1 VDSHHFLE
9 TALVFLVATVIA
21 VPLTKR
27 FRLGSVLGYLLAGIV
42 IGPQELGLVSDTSGV
57 ATISEFGVVLMLFV
71 IGLELSPQRLWVMRR
86 QVFGTG
92 LLQVLATS
100 LLIGAA
106 AYFLFG
112 FTVNAAAIV
121 GGSLALS
128 STAFGL
134 QILAERKEA
143 GTAYGRQA
151 FAILLFQD
159 LAAIPLIAAVPLLA
173 SASTKHGFDPYAVLR
188 TIGAIVAVMVGGRY
202 LLRPVFRFVAKADNV
217 EVSTATALL
226 VVMGTAWL
234 MEMVGVSATLGAFLA
249 GVLLADSEYRHE
261 LESHLEPF
269 KGLLL
274 GLFFISVGMSMDI
287 MLLVHE
293 PGKIV
298 LLVLGLLL
306 VKGALLWPLGR
317 IVGGLGNRDALRLAA
332 LLACGGEFAFVVLK
346 LAGDQNL
353 ITERQHGLQVLAI
366 TLSMA
371 LTPLMVAGLGRLLK
385 KSETKQE
392 KREFDTIVADSPR
405 VIIAGY
411 GRMGQIVARMLR
423 AQGIPFVALDHSV
436 EQIDL
441 VQRFGKWSDLFYGD
455 PARPELLRAAQADK
469 AEVFVLAVDDPEASL
484 RTARVVRRLYPDL
497 KIIARARNRQHVWRL
512 MDLGV
517 EMPVR
522 ETLYSSLKMTRQTLE
537 ALGTSPEA
545 AADQVERFRRQDA
558 DLLKRQ
564 YLVYDDDARI
574 VQTTRE
580 ALADLEQLYQADASP
595 EAKRERQTPTDA
607 KPDDQDVTR

>member
-1 VDSHHFLE
+1 MESHHYLE
-9 TALVFLVATVIA
+9 TALVFLLATVIA

-27 FRLGSVLGYLLAGIV
+27 FRLGSVLGYLLAGVV
-42 IGPQELGLVSDTSGV
+42 IGPQELGLVSDTAGV

-86 QVFGTG
+86 AVFGTG
-92 LLQVLATS
+92 LMQVLACGIA
-100 LLIGAA
+100 IGVIGFAWFGLPGPAA
-106 AYFLFG
+106 
-112 FTVNAAAIV
+112 VIV

-143 GTAYGRQA
+143 GWAYGRQA

-159 LAAIPLIAAVPLLA
+159 LAAIPLIAMVPLLA
-173 SASTKHGFDPYAVLR
+173 SSGGHGVDLASVLR
-188 TIGAIVAVMVGGRY
+188 TVGAIVAVVVGGRY
-202 LLRPVFRFVAKADNV
+202 LLRPVFRFVARADAV

-234 MEMVGVSATLGAFLA
+234 MERVGVSSTLGAFLA

-274 GLFFISVGMSMDI
+274 GLFFISVGMSMDLS
-287 MLLVHE
+287 LLLHE
-293 PGKIV
+293 PLRV
-298 LLVLGLLL
+298 LALVIGLLL
-306 VKGALLWPLGR
+306 VKGVLLWPLGR
-317 IVGGLGNRDALRLAA
+317 LLGGLDRGESLRLAV
-332 LLACGGEFAFVVLK
+332 LLASGGEFAFVVLN
-346 LAGDQNL
+346 LAAGQRILDGTL
-353 ITERQHGLQVLAI
+353 HSRLVLAI

-371 LTPLMVAGLGRLLK
+371 LTPLLVALTGRMLGARPK
-385 KSETKQE
+385 KAV
-392 KREFDTIVADSPR
+392 REYDTIQTQTPK

-411 GRMGQIVARMLR
+411 GRMGQIVARVLR
-423 AQGIPFVALDHSV
+423 AQGIRFVALDHSV

-441 VQRFGKWSDLFYGD
+441 VQRFGGWNDIFYGD

-469 AEVFVLAVDDPEASL
+469 AEVFVLASDDPESSL
-484 RTARVVRRLYPDL
+484 RVARLVRRQYPHL
-497 KIIARARNRQHVWRL
+497 KVVARARNRQHVWRL
-512 MDLGV
+512 MDLGIDD
-517 EMPVR
+517 PVR
-522 ETLYSSLKMTRQTLE
+522 ETLCSSLQMTQMTLE
-537 ALGTSPEA
+537 ALGVPTDVA
-545 AADQVERFRRQDA
+545 AARVERFRQQDA
-558 DLLKRQ
+558 ELLKRQ

-580 ALADLEQLYQADASP
+580 ALADLEQLFEADA
-595 EAKRERQTPTDA
+595 ERERPESSSPSA
-607 KPDDQDVTR
+607 

>member
-1 VDSHHFLE
+1 VDSHHFLQV
-9 TALVFLVATVIA
+9 AVVFLLATVIA

-27 FRLGSVLGYLLAGIV
+27 FRLGSVLGYLLAGMA
-42 IGPQELGLVSDTSGV
+42 IGPQALRLVSDTGGI

-100 LLIGAA
+100 AVIGVIAWQLLGMLPGAA
-106 AYFLFG
+106 M
-112 FTVNAAAIV
+112 IV

-134 QILAERKEA
+134 QILGERKEA

-173 SASTKHGFDPYAVLR
+173 SGADTHGFDLVGALR
-188 TIGAIVAVMVGGRY
+188 TVGVIVAVIVGGRY
-202 LLRPVFRFVAKADNV
+202 LLRPVFRFVAKADAV

-226 VVMGTAWL
+226 VVMGVALL
-234 MEMVGVSATLGAFLA
+234 MEVAGVSVTLGAFLA

-261 LESHLEPF
+261 LESNIEPF

-287 MLLVHE
+287 SLLLHQPLLVF
-293 PGKIV
+293 GIV
-298 LLVLGLLL
+298 AALLL
-306 VKGALLWPLGR
+306 LKGALLWPLGR
-317 IVGGLGNRDALRLAA
+317 IVGALEPGDALRLAV

-346 LAGDQNL
+346 LADERKLISAEQHNL
-353 ITERQHGLQVLAI
+353 LVLAI

-371 LTPLMVAGLGRLLK
+371 LTPLLVSALAKLLGAHKVRK
-385 KSETKQE
+385 PA
-392 KREFDTIVADSPR
+392 RDFDTIVAHSPR

-411 GRMGQIVARMLR
+411 GRMGQIVSRILR
-423 AQGIPFVALDHSV
+423 AEGVPFVALDHSV
-436 EQIDL
+436 EQVDL
-441 VQRFGKWSDLFYGD
+441 VRRFGRWSDIFYGD

-469 AEVFVLAVDDPEASL
+469 AEVFVLASDDPESSL
-484 RTARVVRRLYPDL
+484 HVARVVRRMYPHL
-497 KIIARARNRQHVWRL
+497 KIVARARNRQHVWRL
-512 MDLGV
+512 MDLGID
-517 EMPVR
+517 EPIR
-522 ETLYSSLKMTRQTLE
+522 ETLYSSLKMSKQALI
-537 ALGTSPEA
+537 ALGMTPERA
-545 AADQVERFRRQDA
+545 MDRVERFRRQDSE
-558 DLLKRQ
+558 LIKTQ
-564 YLVYDDDARI
+564 YLVYDDEAKL

-580 ALADLEQLYQADASP
+580 AVAELEKLFEADAEP
-595 EAKRERQTPTDA
+595 AARQARERDPDTPLTSTD
-607 KPDDQDVTR
+607 

>member
-1 VDSHHFLE
+1 MDSHHYLQ
-9 TALVFLVATVIA
+9 TALVFLLATVIA

-27 FRLGSVLGYLLAGIV
+27 FRLGSVLGYLLAGVV
-42 IGPQELGLVSDTSGV
+42 IGPQLLGLVGDTAGV
-57 ATISEFGVVLMLFV
+57 STISEFGVVLMLFV

-86 QVFGTG
+86 SVFGTG

-100 LLIGAA
+100 VAIAAA

-112 FTVNAAAIV
+112 LTGKAATIV

-143 GTAYGRQA
+143 GSAYGRQA

-159 LAAIPLIAAVPLLA
+159 LAAIPLIAMVPLLA
-173 SASTKHGFDPYAVLR
+173 SSSMQHGLDLVGIGR
-188 TIGAIVAVMVGGRY
+188 TVGVIVAVVVGGRY
-202 LLRPVFRFVAKADNV
+202 LLRPVFRFVAKADAV
-217 EVSTATALL
+217 EVSTATALM

-234 MEMVGVSATLGAFLA
+234 MELAGVSSTLGAFLA
-249 GVLLADSEYRHE
+249 GVLLADSEYRHD

-274 GLFFISVGMSMDI
+274 GLFFISVGMAMD
-287 MLLVHE
+287 LS
-293 PGKIV
+293 
-298 LLVLGLLL
+298 LLL
-306 VKGALLWPLGR
+306 HQPLVVLAAVVALLLLKGALLWPLGR
-317 IVGGLGNRDALRLAA
+317 IVGGLDRAEALRLAV

-346 LAGDQNL
+346 LAAEQRVINGTQHNL
-353 ITERQHGLQVLAI
+353 LVLAI
-366 TLSMA
+366 SLSMA
-371 LTPLMVAGLGRLLK
+371 LTPLLVASLGWLLGK
-385 KSETKQE
+385 KAKKPT
-392 KREFDTIVADSPR
+392 RAYDVIDTHVPR

-411 GRMGQIVARMLR
+411 GRMGQIVARILR

-441 VQRFGKWSDLFYGD
+441 VQRFGNVTDIFYGD

-469 AEVFVLAVDDPEASL
+469 AEVFVLASDDPESSL
-484 RTARVVRRLYPDL
+484 RVARVVRRQYPHL

-512 MDLGV
+512 MDLGID
-517 EMPVR
+517 EPVR
-522 ETLYSSLKMTRQTLE
+522 ETLYSSLKMTRKALE
-537 ALGTSPEA
+537 ALGLSSQEA
-545 AADQVERFRRQDA
+545 TDQVERFRRQDA
-558 DLLKRQ
+558 ELIKAQ
-564 YLVYDDDARI
+564 YLVYDDETKL

-580 ALADLEQLYQADASP
+580 ALADLAKLFEADASP
-595 EAKRERQTPTDA
+595 EAERLRERDA
-607 KPDDQDVTR
+607 GTSLTEEE

>member
-1 VDSHHFLE
+1 VDNHHYLQ
-9 TALVFLVATVIA
+9 TALVFLLATVIA

-27 FRLGSVLGYLLAGIV
+27 FRLGSVLGYLLAGVV
-42 IGPQELGLVSDTSGV
+42 IGPQLLGLVGDTAGV
-57 ATISEFGVVLMLFV
+57 STISEFGIVLMLFV

-86 QVFGTG
+86 SVFGTG
-92 LLQVLATS
+92 LLQVLAS
-100 LLIGAA
+100 SVAIALA

-112 FTVNAAAIV
+112 LSGKAAAIV

-143 GTAYGRQA
+143 GSAYGRQA

-159 LAAIPLIAAVPLLA
+159 LAAIPLIAMVPLLA
-173 SASTKHGFDPYAVLR
+173 SSSIQHGPDLIGILR
-188 TIGAIVAVMVGGRY
+188 TVGVIVAVVVGGRY
-202 LLRPVFRFVAKADNV
+202 LLRPVFRFVAKADAV

-234 MEMVGVSATLGAFLA
+234 MELAGVSSTLGAFLA
-249 GVLLADSEYRHE
+249 GVLLADSEYRHD

-274 GLFFISVGMSMDI
+274 GLFFISVGMTMDLS
-287 MLLVHE
+287 LLLHQ
-293 PGKIV
+293 PGY
-298 LLVLGLLL
+298 VLGVVCALLL
-306 VKGALLWPLGR
+306 LKGLLLWPLGR
-317 IVGGLGNRDALRLAA
+317 IVGGLDRAEALRLAV

-346 LAGDQNL
+346 MAGEQRLLTEPQHNL
-353 ITERQHGLQVLAI
+353 LVLAI
-366 TLSMA
+366 SLSMA
-371 LTPLMVAGLGRLLK
+371 LTPLLVALLGRLLGNKAK
-385 KSETKQE
+385 KAT
-392 KREFDTIVADSPR
+392 RAYDVIDTHVPR

-411 GRMGQIVARMLR
+411 GRMGQIIARVLR

-436 EQIDL
+436 EQLDL
-441 VQRFGKWSDLFYGD
+441 VQRFGNVTDIFYGD

-469 AEVFVLAVDDPEASL
+469 AEVFVLASDDPESSL
-484 RTARVVRRLYPDL
+484 RVARVVRRQYPHL

-517 EMPVR
+517 DEPVR
-522 ETLYSSLKMTRQTLE
+522 ETLYSSLKMTRKALE
-537 ALGTSPEA
+537 ALGLTAEQA
-545 AADQVERFRRQDA
+545 TDQVERFRRQDA
-558 DLLKRQ
+558 ELLKAQ
-564 YLVYDDDARI
+564 YLVYDDETKL

-580 ALADLEQLYQADASP
+580 ALSDLEKLFEADATP
-595 EAKRERQTPTDA
+595 QAERERRRDA
-607 KPDDQDVTR
+607 GIPLSDEN